1 MKRQIDVIKV
11 WYLTYILYLLR
22 NRSQRWKARLSS
34 IEFTCLQLCNI
45 AMTAKQSQN
54 FIRCISAEADL
65 ITADIFWLTA
75 SMFSSRKRCEAVSQ
89 LLMVLLS
96 HLLMVL
102 LSFTTR
108 VRQNGKNRP
117 TTPWEYLNAWIT
129 NSLLMQW
136 SVPCRSHTKIPPSL
150 ECCIDYTLA
159 TRESIDH
166 MNVLLNWMSYRPG
179 NNTLFDSVQ

>member
-1 MKRQIDVIKV
+1 
-11 WYLTYILYLLR
+11 
-22 NRSQRWKARLSS
+22 
-34 IEFTCLQLCNI
+34 
-45 AMTAKQSQN
+45 MTAKQSQY

-179 NNTLFDSVQ
+179 NNTLFDSVQSLVLYSKHRRITNLDSNLPVLFSSHWSYIVNYIIQK